1 MSENTIALTD
11 QEFDEVVNG
20 SDMPVLVDFWAPW
33 CGPCKMLGPII
44 DEIAEE
50 YKGKAKVCKVD
61 TDQSR
66 EAAMKFNISSIPTVI
81 LFKEGQVQKQ
91 WVGLVS
97 KDDITDVLD
106 SLV

>member
-97 KDDITDVLD
+97 KDDVTDVLD

>member
-20 SDMPVLVDFWAPW
+20 SDTPVLVDFWAPW
-33 CGPCKMLGPII
+33 CGPCKMLGPVI

-81 LFKEGQVQKQ
+81 LFKDGQVQKQ